1 MKCVSG
7 SKSNWITKY
16 IWTVWALGQSQLL
29 EIIYHIVDTLMLSV
43 FACHWRVSS
52 GWRDCLLFQL
62 APAIQ
67 PQFQKMGRRVWRP
80 LLLLCALL
88 CQYCVPSVHSLS
100 SKSQRTNPAKY
111 TINEMLIRFRCLIPH
126 CIYKCVSCQ
135 PSSSSA
141 KLPLPANV
149 SLTPV
154 CSLIIP
160 ITTMRVEITCLFE
173 IRSKYE

>member
-1 MKCVSG
+1 MDSLSFR
-7 SKSNWITKY
+7 SKPAAGNHISHCGYFDAVCFHLPLKSFLWMT
-16 IWTVWALGQSQLL
+16 WLP
-29 EIIYHIVDTLMLSV
+29 II
-43 FACHWRVSS
+43 
-52 GWRDCLLFQL
+52 
-62 APAIQ
+62 PAHTSYTTPI
-67 PQFQKMGRRVWRP
+67 P

-100 SKSQRTNPAKY
+100 GKSQRTNPAKY
-111 TINEMLIRFRCLIPH
+111 TINEMLMRFRCLIPH

-160 ITTMRVEITCLFE
+160 ITTMRVEITCVFE

>member
-7 SKSNWITKY
+7 SKRNWITKY

-43 FACHWRVSS
+43 FTCHWRVSS

-62 APAIQ
+62 TPSYTTPI
-67 PQFQKMGRRVWRP
+67 P

-100 SKSQRTNPAKY
+100 GKSQRTNPAKY
-111 TINEMLIRFRCLIPH
+111 TINEMLMRFRCLIPH

-160 ITTMRVEITCLFE
+160 ITTMRVEITCVFE